1 MVADGE
7 PIHLALALGFGGT
20 VAEMSGNWVLGPCC
34 PEGPCSVTRP
44 PRPLTGLLFTS
55 VRARAGK
62 NREKVMGS
70 SDKSSLVP
78 VLRAPTA
85 RAAGPPRCWGEDVCP
100 HTGHSLSSGTQRT
113 PRTHGVPWTKG
124 SPGEYTAF
132 SLWGWPRISQRC
144 WIFPEAPVA
153 SWQLAGGEGDL
164 PGSSGWR
171 ELLLGSMDP
180 SFI

>member
-1 MVADGE
+1 MINRAWCLCSERRRRG
-7 PIHLALALGFGGT
+7 L
-20 VAEMSGNWVLGPCC
+20 LGPPDAGEKMSVLILAILC
-34 PEGPCSVTRP
+34 PQGPNGP
-44 PRPLTGLLFTS
+44 QGPTGFP
-55 VRARAGK
+55 GPK
-62 NREKVMGS
+62 
-70 SDKSSLVP
+70 
-78 VLRAPTA
+78 
-85 RAAGPPRCWGEDVCP
+85 GPPV
-100 HTGHSLSSGTQRT
+100 S
-113 PRTHGVPWTKG
+113 
-124 SPGEYTAF
+124 TAF